1 MEGQAFL
8 SFNPAATIWAEPKFK
23 QARTIR
29 SDRYRCDGEEYFI
42 AAATAIAKYY
52 FVFLAG
58 AFARAS

>member
-29 SDRYRCDGEEYFI
+29 SDRYRCDGEYLI
-42 AAATAIAKYY
+42 PAATAIAKYY